1 MNTLSLF
8 SGIGGLDLG
17 FERAGFTIVA
27 QCEKDDYCRRV
38 LAKHWPGVPCH
49 KDVKDVGRD
58 TVPGGVEC
66 VIGGFPCQ
74 DLSVAGKG
82 AGIHGERSGL
92 WWEMRRVID
101 EVRPRW
107 VCVENVPA
115 LRSRGGDEVLASL
128 EELGY
133 SCWPLVVGA
142 VHAGAP
148 HERKRVF
155 LVAHRGSDDRQ
166 QGWEGVRLRGVPAA
180 QGETRG
186 EGGQRAVP
194 PERGGGWGGA
204 DDVAHAELARLEGH
218 GADAGLAE
226 VAESWNGG
234 ARMGDAARVGREGEG
249 LLDRIVAADPGAR
262 RWPARPGEPQ
272 HDWEQPRLV
281 ADSDG
286 GSRHGLGVERHTGD
300 QRGDGHP
307 GAGVE
312 LQGTPELPL
321 GGDADG
327 VPGRLVRAAN
337 RDALRAYGNAVV
349 PQVAEMI
356 ARAILEAEA
365 LA

>member
-1 MNTLSLF
+1 VNTLSLF

-142 VHAGAP
+142 CHAAST
-148 HERKRVF
+148 HQRKRAFV
-155 LVAHRGSDDRQ
+155 
-166 QGWEGVRLRGVPAA
+166 
-180 QGETRG
+180 
-186 EGGQRAVP
+186 
-194 PERGGGWGGA
+194 
-204 DDVAHAELARLEGH
+204 VAHAELAGLERH
-218 GADAGLAE
+218 GADAGRPE
-226 VAESWNGG
+226 VAQPGHGG
-234 ARMGDAARVGREGEG
+234 AH
-249 LLDRIVAADPGAR
+249 R
-262 RWPARPGEPQ
+262 RWPAWRGEPQ

-281 ADSDG
+281 ADPDG